1 MAEIPRVNL
10 NRDLRL
16 LSAGARKVPRKLPRE
31 VPRKVPREV
40 PREVPRCLWNQALA
54 RYSRKRELAKP
65 TQGHMVLCSAAD
77 YHVVVKRNANKFTGF
92 NQAFRL

>member
-1 MAEIPRVNL
+1 MAKIPRVNL

-40 PREVPRCLWNQALA
+40 PRCLWNQTLA
-54 RYSRKRELAKP
+54 RYSRKLELAKP

-77 YHVVVKRNANKFTGF
+77 YHVVVKRNANKFTSF

>member
-1 MAEIPRVNL
+1 MAKIPRVNL

-16 LSAGARKVPRKLPRE
+16 LAAGARKVPRKLPRE
-31 VPRKVPREV
+31 VPR
-40 PREVPRCLWNQALA
+40 CLWNQTLA
-54 RYSRKRELAKP
+54 RYSRKLELAKP

-77 YHVVVKRNANKFTGF
+77 YHVVVKRNANKFTSF